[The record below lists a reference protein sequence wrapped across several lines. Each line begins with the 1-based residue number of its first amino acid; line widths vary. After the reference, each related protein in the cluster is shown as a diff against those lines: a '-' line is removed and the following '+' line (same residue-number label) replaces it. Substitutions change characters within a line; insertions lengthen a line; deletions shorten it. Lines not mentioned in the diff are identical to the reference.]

1 MNLQGIDNA
10 FDSQGIPR
18 RAAFLEAEVVD
29 REVIVVRPGE
39 DGFAGLLD
47 SYNNHDSGPVSVL
60 KRDRERERGRER
72 LKGKK
77 EETSATYQARQES
90 SIRVPTRTED

>member
-18 RAAFLEAEVVD
+18 RAAFLEAEVMD
-29 REVIVVRPGE
+29 REVIVVRPCE

-47 SYNNHDSGPVSVL
+47 SYNHHNSGPVSVL
-60 KRDRERERGRER
+60 KREREREGERG
-72 LKGKK
+72 
-77 EETSATYQARQES
+77 
-90 SIRVPTRTED
+90 